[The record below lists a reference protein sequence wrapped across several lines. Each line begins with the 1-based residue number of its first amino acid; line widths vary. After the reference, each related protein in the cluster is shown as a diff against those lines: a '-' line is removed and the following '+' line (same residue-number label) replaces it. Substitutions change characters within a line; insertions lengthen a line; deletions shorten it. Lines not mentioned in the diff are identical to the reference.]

1 MSVFSLPENI
11 GIALLVVI
19 STLVLL
25 SYVLMV
31 FLPQK
36 KARLVIFPSV
46 PLHLF
51 LLNILF
57 SLGATVDVVALA
69 FLALLTLYLFL
80 YAIRYYRTRKRQE
93 DEL

>member
-11 GIALLVVI
+11 DIALLVVI

-36 KARLVIFPSV
+36 KAKFVIFPSV

-57 SLGATVDVVALA
+57 SLGATVDVVALV

-80 YAIRYYRTRKRQE
+80 YAIRYDRTRKKKE